1 MSEVEAAA
9 PPTEEVPAE
18 APAEAVPEAK
28 VSFFYSFNTILN
40 YNLCI

>member
-18 APAEAVPEAK
+18 APAEVVPEAK
-28 VSFFYSFNTILN
+28 VFGFFP
-40 YNLCI
+40 